1 MKQNYLT
8 KGLLSLCLVGM
19 VTTGFA
25 KDIFVATTGNDK
37 NPGTKEQPVLTF
49 NRALSLARGAKEDAV
64 IKFSGAVK
72 LDKTFDLNGTQCNH
86 LVTVE
91 GLEPDRSKNVL
102 TKADGRVINIHE
114 GANFAMKNLTVTGQ
128 NTTGAVS
135 EFSGGSTVTLTNC
148 AFTGNKAETSI
159 YGGAL
164 RANKVTLTLTDCLFD
179 GNISKKAGALSA
191 NQCKL
196 TAKGTTFSNNRSVGD
211 KGGAVQL
218 EKCVSVFDHCTF
230 KDNKS
235 DFHAGAVY
243 VSGGNFT
250 GASLKMTDCVL
261 TGNHADKSGGA
272 IYYEIQNP
280 NGDFKSEFINTTISK
295 NSTNEIGGAMRY
307 VGGPASV
314 AKHTIDFINCTITEN
329 TTERGVADAGGLYIE
344 GPSMKI
350 KIHGTKI
357 EKNLALKDGHKKYSD
372 LRVANYDANE
382 HEANFSI
389 KNAVIGKVSGAD
401 LIPEDNSSIDESP
414 VEE

>member
-1 MKQNYLT
+1 M
-8 KGLLSLCLVGM
+8 
-19 VTTGFA
+19 
-25 KDIFVATTGNDK
+25 
-37 NPGTKEQPVLTF
+37 
-49 NRALSLARGAKEDAV
+49 
-64 IKFSGAVK
+64 
-72 LDKTFDLNGTQCNH
+72 
-86 LVTVE
+86 
-91 GLEPDRSKNVL
+91 
-102 TKADGRVINIHE
+102 
-114 GANFAMKNLTVTGQ
+114 
-128 NTTGAVS
+128 
-135 EFSGGSTVTLTNC
+135 
-148 AFTGNKAETSI
+148 
-159 YGGAL
+159 
-164 RANKVTLTLTDCLFD
+164 
-179 GNISKKAGALSA
+179 
-191 NQCKL
+191 
-196 TAKGTTFSNNRSVGD
+196 
-211 KGGAVQL
+211 
-218 EKCVSVFDHCTF
+218 SVFDHCTF

-329 TTERGVADAGGLYIE
+329 TTERGVAVLVVCTSRE
-344 GPSMKI
+344 PSMKI

-382 HEANFSI
+382 HDANFSI
-389 KNAVIGKVSGAD
+389 KNAVIGRVSGAD
-401 LIPEDNSSIDESP
+401 LIPGR
-414 VEE
+414 